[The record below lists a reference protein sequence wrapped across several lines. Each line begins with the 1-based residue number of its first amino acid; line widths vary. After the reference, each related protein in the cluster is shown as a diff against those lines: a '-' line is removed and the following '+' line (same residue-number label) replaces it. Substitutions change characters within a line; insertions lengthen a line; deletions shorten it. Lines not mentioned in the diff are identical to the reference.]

1 MFNIVSLCGRT
12 TANLELKKTTS
23 GKDVVSFTLAV
34 DRDYSSNGERET
46 DFVPIVLWGNTAVFA
61 SKYFS
66 KGQMMIVNGRL
77 QIRGYTDKDGNKR
90 TVTEVVANSVYFA
103 GDKKQDKPQQKETET
118 FDDFDDFTDDG
129 TLPF

>member
-1 MFNIVSLCGRT
+1 MLNIVNLCGRT

-46 DFVPIVLWGNTAVFA
+46 DFIPIVLWGNTAVFA

-77 QIRGYTDKDGNKR
+77 QVRNYTDKEGNKR
-90 TVTEVVANSVYFA
+90 TVTEVVASNVYFA
-103 GDKKQDKPQQKETET
+103 GDKKQDKPQPKQTET

-129 TLPF
+129 SLPF

>member
-1 MFNIVSLCGRT
+1 MLNIVSLCGRT

-34 DRDYSSNGERET
+34 DRDYASNGERET

-77 QIRGYTDKDGNKR
+77 QVRGYTDKDGNKR
-90 TVTEVVANSVYFA
+90 TVTEVVANNVYFA
-103 GDKKQDKPQQKETET
+103 GDKKQDKPQPKQTEK
-118 FDDFDDFTDDG
+118 FDDFDEFTEDG
-129 TLPF
+129 SLPF

>member
-1 MFNIVSLCGRT
+1 MLNIVNLCGRT

-46 DFVPIVLWGNTAVFA
+46 DFIPIVLWGNTAVFA

-77 QIRGYTDKDGNKR
+77 QVRNYTDKEGNKR
-90 TVTEVVANSVYFA
+90 TVTEVVANNVYFA
-103 GDKKQDKPQQKETET
+103 GDKKQDKPQPKQTET

-129 TLPF
+129 SLPF